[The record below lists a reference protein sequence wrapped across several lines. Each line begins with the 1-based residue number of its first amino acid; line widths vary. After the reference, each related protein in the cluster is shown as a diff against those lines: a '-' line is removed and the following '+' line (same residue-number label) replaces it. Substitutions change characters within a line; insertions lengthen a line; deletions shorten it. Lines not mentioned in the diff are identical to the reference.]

1 MRTILLLNSK
11 GGCGKSTLATNLAG
25 YYASRG
31 KSVVLADFDPQGSS
45 MDWLAVRPSDRPE
58 IKGIA
63 AWEEP
68 LRVPKTTEYLIMDS
82 PAALRDKPLVD
93 LVRRAESIL
102 IPLLP
107 SPMDMRAATR
117 FLETLTEIRRILN
130 NEVKLATIA
139 NRVRDHTIAAG
150 NLSDYLHALKLP
162 DGHHFPFLAVLR
174 ASQNYVHAAE
184 RGLSIFEF
192 ARSATLQDRE
202 QWKPLLR
209 WLNSA
214 RSIPQ

>member
-1 MRTILLLNSK
+1 MRTILILNPK

-31 KSVVLADFDPQGSS
+31 HTVALADFDPQGSS
-45 MDWLAVRPSDRPE
+45 IDWLAVRPADRPL
-58 IKGIA
+58 IHGVA
-63 AWEEP
+63 AWEES
-68 LRVPKTTEYLIMDS
+68 LRVPKNTEYLIMDS
-82 PAALRDKPLVD
+82 PAAVRDKSLSD

-117 FLETLTEIRRILN
+117 FLEALMDLRRVVN
-130 NEVKLATIA
+130 CEVKLATVA
-139 NRVRDHTIAAG
+139 NRVRDHTIAAT

-162 DGHHFPFLAVLR
+162 DGHHFPCLAALR

-192 ARSATLQDRE
+192 ARAATLQDRE

-214 RSIPQ
+214 RSLPQ